1 MKGVD
6 KILPENIYDVAKT
19 IDAMSKLDY
28 NMCDKAKALQE
39 YIEHNPGV
47 LRKTLWSG
55 KHLGNE
61 IKDLSCFVYCSS
73 EECEWNNRFPQ
84 LLKWFSTK
92 SSVCCPG
99 DMKEI
104 KFWQLVCSSV
114 PLIKTRSTE
123 VSLFYDWNTSPST
136 EKILLHLKSIQQYSI
151 STDMTLELL
160 TVIKTI
166 YQALSKQS
174 TPIVKEALVSNALV
188 WTSDNNFHAPSKVIM
203 QKNDDDIQLK
213 PYMYFLSQELGSN
226 VCKELKT
233 FFTWLGCH
241 SRQDEN
247 VLVRVLHDLK
257 NKYLNSKVSEA
268 EIKTDLKCAQMILE
282 RLAEAN
288 IDLSWASDNI
298 LMVVQSNSDQTI
310 KFARLSECVYDDDP
324 TGFNDVVDGEN
335 ICYVHAQIP
344 LRTAEKLGVKSVTR
358 HALAEAQDF
367 DHWGQHESFTTR
379 LRSLLRDGYTDGL
392 SVPKELLQNAD
403 DAGATEICFVYDE
416 RKHSDSRDRLL
427 SKSLS
432 DFQGSALWCYNNKV
446 FSEKDLRNIIKFNN
460 SAKSEDVTT
469 IGKFGLG
476 FNAVYNITDIPSF
489 ISGADMVIFDPHEK
503 YLDDNSTLKRSNGKR
518 IPLSKR
524 TLVKRHID
532 QFKPFQG
539 MFGCN
544 VLDDPFEPYQ
554 GTLFRFP
561 LRTAQEADQSEI
573 CKTVYSH
580 SEVQSLLVMLMKSAD
595 KLLLFCQN
603 VLSLKLFHIS
613 ANATS
618 STEMKTVYMAQKDS
632 FRHSGKCCTRL
643 ETGILKKVASVHEN
657 QCDFGMEE
665 HHTIK
670 IRQTFY
676 EHASLFPNRIYSGAD
691 LNVTW
696 LVTWVS
702 KNGPKQLK
710 HVDAVPLVAV
720 ATLCKTEHDWA
731 CQPLETLTKGNYDTG
746 HMFCFL
752 PLPIKT
758 GLSFHIN
765 GCFRVS
771 DDRQRL
777 TLLNEDDKTS
787 GSKFIFHAWNIFL
800 LQDPL
805 VTALLSHI
813 QITNR
818 FCQRNEDAY
827 RAWPHNF
834 NPDVLPFVASLYR
847 AVIDQN
853 KPVFRDQSNN
863 MPFSKILI
871 LEKKIFTTHVHAFF
885 DFLLNVPFGIDR
897 TVVYVP
903 DFVCSNLRLFNKD
916 KAPIVERAF
925 ISKTDALVHFLHH
938 ISDPYWTNK
947 ETVRNNLLAWTI
959 MEADEKVKQCFKTIA
974 CITTQP
980 FGRLR
985 SVLDL
990 VHPESQ
996 LAKMFFDTDERF
1008 ISKCKNL
1015 NEPKIYTKLVEFGMN
1030 FKSLPTDLIFDR
1042 CASLEDL
1049 SKKCL
1054 KCTRIR
1060 MGHLLKYLAESD
1072 IPKATFDKLQHC
1084 RILPVLQKPF
1094 EWSFTWEADTNV
1106 NHLVCE
1112 IVVNCSK
1119 HKSKKNSILVLGK
1132 PEGLFRQDCYSTVG
1146 CIHSIVDE
1154 KDRISSTLL
1163 KNLGVKDSHH
1173 LTISVVMEQLHTV
1186 GNEFEDGKYT
1196 GETHKIID
1204 NIYKAL
1210 DGLTNNMPKDTFQNM
1225 IASDFSSTLS
1235 KPIIEVDKTLVS
1247 IDKIA
1252 KCSLRSCP
1260 PYLYGLP
1267 ELVAVSR
1274 WRIFEKL
1281 GVRECFSVSDIIRV
1295 LEIKA
1300 QENKQNVHLNIK
1312 EIVKILEN
1320 LVQCMNREKK
1330 TYDDIKQYE
1339 ECIIAPD
1346 REGRFL
1352 PTSQLALEDIEM
1364 PTKTRLFLL
1373 HDDISPSLGRAIGV
1387 RSKQLQLIRQ
1397 YTRAIPFGQSEKL
1410 TTRLNN
1416 LLKEYPRDE
1425 TIMKELIQNADD
1437 ACAREIHFIKYYENK
1452 RVGKSLEHGNG
1463 LQPALCV
1470 YNDSCFSENDFE
1482 GIQNLGIGSKTNDP
1496 SKTGKFGVGFNAVYH
1511 ITDTPSFLTKGP
1523 GLGEHG
1529 HVCMFDPLFKHI
1541 TDISDG
1547 QPGIRYNVDDLKDDF
1562 PDTTIGFPPMPG
1574 TRGTMFRLP
1583 LRQEESVISNSCLTT
1598 LDVDGI
1604 LKSCINVM
1612 PDCLHFL
1619 KHIRK
1624 IKILKYENG
1633 KYTEEYKVESELID
1647 VEDNKRQADFFNAVN
1662 EVIISNVSK
1671 KENIFII
1678 KPFNVLYKLRIH
1690 DTKNIDTTWLVVHQ
1704 FGANF
1709 DSGTRLE
1716 SIQNLLRNDDLS
1728 LLPLGGVSLKL
1739 CSGNVK
1745 DFFKRSLKRIEQEK
1759 EIAKQTKAYPKPNNN
1774 LTWDV
1779 TDGTVYCFLPLPVLT
1794 GLPLNING
1802 HFSVDR
1808 ARRGLWE
1815 EGYRMEWNRFL
1826 LSTVVTE
1833 ATISALN
1840 FLKAYW
1846 IDCNMDLLINGWF
1859 LRKSVQ
1865 IYFNHFPRHECTQ
1878 HSYWQFFVE
1887 EFYRF
1892 VIENQIHL
1900 FPCVSEMQTKQGEIR
1915 DQRFRIEWIHL
1926 ATNLECIKGAVVD
1939 TLWKRCSSKE
1949 QEFLIKKM
1957 LWDMNVKVASVHQNV
1972 VETMGKAGQKNI
1984 LKTDPWAV
1992 MQIVKDRVSTV
2003 NCYLQETIIG
2013 KINVAISILRYIQQD
2028 DRFDAEIH
2036 DLPLCITN
2044 DNFLRK
2050 YSKES
2055 NLFCSQYCAILP
2067 GSFERFLHYD
2077 LVPLLYR
2084 EKLFEDS
2091 VFLRFTFVNFVE
2103 LLPLSYNPEILCSG
2117 ENIKWKSS
2125 DHNPMEPNTVRLL
2138 WAFILEESK
2147 RSTAKEKKQNV
2158 NVFVRNLAT
2167 ISGWAFLPLQVT
2179 IQDHCIYELI
2189 PIERAY
2195 TLLSGYY
2202 NADIRTIAEKANIG
2216 TLDSSV
2222 FKDKTSIDNEVID
2235 KLKGLISSQYKP
2247 DQLLLCVHYH
2257 KSKLLSC
2264 NITSD
2269 EAFKLLRVFD
2279 QSTNI
2284 LTKKLKGQAKI
2295 LLRELPLYETMQQG
2309 SFVSLDEVEDV
2320 VVSSSKMPPEG
2331 LNEWAHSQGKVVVK
2345 ENILLKDL
2353 YTFLELPHNNDLDL
2367 YVRNIF
2373 PNMTHMPRQFW
2384 LAHVVYVKD
2393 HMLLTQLGRHFSKM
2407 QKRLIELVNNL
2418 PFIDIEGHFY
2428 CAHELYDRSHPVF
2441 ATMLSEEQFLPA
2453 HFMDDNWKDFME
2465 IIGLNIRPTGAMM
2478 LDYARQIARNG
2489 AMGVNE
2495 DLIAASNVIVS
2506 CLFGDFD
2513 DKLENDVF
2521 ISIKGIK
2528 FVVPYTI
2535 SSEMENIFRA
2545 YCSEKI
2551 FICFEGSCSG
2561 KSADICWTSA
2571 SLTKRDPDEKQMN
2584 LLEITQEPQV
2594 DSVIKHCQNICS
2606 VFDDDF
2612 KREQTQHQNKVF
2624 YMERIY
2630 RFLERNT
2637 HQINARL
2644 LESIPVILIPE
2655 EAMVKAS
2662 NVFVSAPE
2670 RVELR
2675 PYLYKVP
2682 HKFERYIEFFKK
2694 LGASPEPTCLQYAN
2708 VLRMIKDQFVNEE
2721 PPANILDVV
2730 SKAIQYF
2737 FESISTKTGEVRK
2750 HFESITHL
2758 YLPNQKRILMNSSE
2772 LTVSDNDTFREELE
2786 ERCNLSTFLGF
2797 TELNIQFNHLKD
2809 PFELLPKALQ
2819 PRLLTDDVEEVIST
2833 ENIIEV
2839 NSAEAEHVQRF
2850 VCSDQF
2856 FEGLCRL
2863 IQHDEVQNV
2872 DDELQDMLLHI
2883 GIKEV
2888 SGLKILLRYKGH
2900 MVEGVEIESDSN
2912 LQQTTLVDSESGK
2925 EIVCYSLFYQTD
2937 ISENFGN
2944 MNSALRAGLMS
2955 LIEKCTHKQLSR
2967 ESLLLL
2973 PQILDLYREPDII
2986 GRFLDRNR
2994 IQKLDNISK
3003 RNLVVFPSP
3012 GTYVE
3017 ERFYRFMVQK
3027 ITPFRIH
3034 EFNYV
3039 ALEIENDENNDS
3051 ANSARFIYA
3060 HIEEE
3065 FRSDNTS
3072 TLHLR
3077 YSVHIGYN
3085 RGGTIVV
3092 PIFRLFK
3099 FIPLTT
3105 VTSQEVVEY
3114 DSEPISSI
3122 PFDTNCQRIMDEL
3135 QEAFENFNI
3144 QDRRR
3149 IIRRMLLRWHPD
3161 RNPDH
3166 EEYSKRVF
3174 FFIQN
3179 CILRLERGEQLNLQP
3194 EPQMPDMRG
3203 SRYWNVCVDATNTG
3217 HVHTRG
3223 YQENLEEFN
3232 MFNRRGPHMYS
3243 PVSSPGEYR
3252 RWIRQAKRD
3261 FQTGQSHL
3269 NCAEN
3274 HPDTYNWICY
3284 NCHQVIHNLY
3294 KFFIVIQNKQCLR
3307 RVYRS
3312 PSVSRS
3318 VGQF

>member
-1 MKGVD
+1 
-6 KILPENIYDVAKT
+6 
-19 IDAMSKLDY
+19 
-28 NMCDKAKALQE
+28 
-39 YIEHNPGV
+39 
-47 LRKTLWSG
+47 
-55 KHLGNE
+55 
-61 IKDLSCFVYCSS
+61 
-73 EECEWNNRFPQ
+73 
-84 LLKWFSTK
+84 
-92 SSVCCPG
+92 
-99 DMKEI
+99 
-104 KFWQLVCSSV
+104 
-114 PLIKTRSTE
+114 
-123 VSLFYDWNTSPST
+123 
-136 EKILLHLKSIQQYSI
+136 
-151 STDMTLELL
+151 
-160 TVIKTI
+160 
-166 YQALSKQS
+166 
-174 TPIVKEALVSNALV
+174 
-188 WTSDNNFHAPSKVIM
+188 
-203 QKNDDDIQLK
+203 
-213 PYMYFLSQELGSN
+213 
-226 VCKELKT
+226 
-233 FFTWLGCH
+233 
-241 SRQDEN
+241 
-247 VLVRVLHDLK
+247 
-257 NKYLNSKVSEA
+257 
-268 EIKTDLKCAQMILE
+268 
-282 RLAEAN
+282 
-288 IDLSWASDNI
+288 
-298 LMVVQSNSDQTI
+298 
-310 KFARLSECVYDDDP
+310 
-324 TGFNDVVDGEN
+324 
-335 ICYVHAQIP
+335 
-344 LRTAEKLGVKSVTR
+344 
-358 HALAEAQDF
+358 
-367 DHWGQHESFTTR
+367 
-379 LRSLLRDGYTDGL
+379 
-392 SVPKELLQNAD
+392 
-403 DAGATEICFVYDE
+403 
-416 RKHSDSRDRLL
+416 
-427 SKSLS
+427 
-432 DFQGSALWCYNNKV
+432 
-446 FSEKDLRNIIKFNN
+446 
-460 SAKSEDVTT
+460 
-469 IGKFGLG
+469 
-476 FNAVYNITDIPSF
+476 
-489 ISGADMVIFDPHEK
+489 
-503 YLDDNSTLKRSNGKR
+503 
-518 IPLSKR
+518 
-524 TLVKRHID
+524 
-532 QFKPFQG
+532 
-539 MFGCN
+539 
-544 VLDDPFEPYQ
+544 
-554 GTLFRFP
+554 
-561 LRTAQEADQSEI
+561 
-573 CKTVYSH
+573 
-580 SEVQSLLVMLMKSAD
+580 
-595 KLLLFCQN
+595 
-603 VLSLKLFHIS
+603 
-613 ANATS
+613 
-618 STEMKTVYMAQKDS
+618 
-632 FRHSGKCCTRL
+632 
-643 ETGILKKVASVHEN
+643 
-657 QCDFGMEE
+657 
-665 HHTIK
+665 
-670 IRQTFY
+670 
-676 EHASLFPNRIYSGAD
+676 
-691 LNVTW
+691 
-696 LVTWVS
+696 
-702 KNGPKQLK
+702 
-710 HVDAVPLVAV
+710 
-720 ATLCKTEHDWA
+720 
-731 CQPLETLTKGNYDTG
+731 
-746 HMFCFL
+746 
-752 PLPIKT
+752 
-758 GLSFHIN
+758 
-765 GCFRVS
+765 
-771 DDRQRL
+771 
-777 TLLNEDDKTS
+777 
-787 GSKFIFHAWNIFL
+787 
-800 LQDPL
+800 
-805 VTALLSHI
+805 
-813 QITNR
+813 
-818 FCQRNEDAY
+818 
-827 RAWPHNF
+827 
-834 NPDVLPFVASLYR
+834 
-847 AVIDQN
+847 
-853 KPVFRDQSNN
+853 
-863 MPFSKILI
+863 
-871 LEKKIFTTHVHAFF
+871 
-885 DFLLNVPFGIDR
+885 
-897 TVVYVP
+897 
-903 DFVCSNLRLFNKD
+903 
-916 KAPIVERAF
+916 
-925 ISKTDALVHFLHH
+925 
-938 ISDPYWTNK
+938 
-947 ETVRNNLLAWTI
+947 
-959 MEADEKVKQCFKTIA
+959 
-974 CITTQP
+974 
-980 FGRLR
+980 
-985 SVLDL
+985 
-990 VHPESQ
+990 
-996 LAKMFFDTDERF
+996 
-1008 ISKCKNL
+1008 
-1015 NEPKIYTKLVEFGMN
+1015 
-1030 FKSLPTDLIFDR
+1030 
-1042 CASLEDL
+1042 
-1049 SKKCL
+1049 
-1054 KCTRIR
+1054 
-1060 MGHLLKYLAESD
+1060 
-1072 IPKATFDKLQHC
+1072 
-1084 RILPVLQKPF
+1084 
-1094 EWSFTWEADTNV
+1094 
-1106 NHLVCE
+1106 
-1112 IVVNCSK
+1112 
-1119 HKSKKNSILVLGK
+1119 
-1132 PEGLFRQDCYSTVG
+1132 
-1146 CIHSIVDE
+1146 
-1154 KDRISSTLL
+1154 
-1163 KNLGVKDSHH
+1163 
-1173 LTISVVMEQLHTV
+1173 
-1186 GNEFEDGKYT
+1186 
-1196 GETHKIID
+1196 
-1204 NIYKAL
+1204 
-1210 DGLTNNMPKDTFQNM
+1210 
-1225 IASDFSSTLS
+1225 
-1235 KPIIEVDKTLVS
+1235 
-1247 IDKIA
+1247 
-1252 KCSLRSCP
+1252 
-1260 PYLYGLP
+1260 
-1267 ELVAVSR
+1267 
-1274 WRIFEKL
+1274 
-1281 GVRECFSVSDIIRV
+1281 
-1295 LEIKA
+1295 
-1300 QENKQNVHLNIK
+1300 
-1312 EIVKILEN
+1312 
-1320 LVQCMNREKK
+1320 
-1330 TYDDIKQYE
+1330 
-1339 ECIIAPD
+1339 
-1346 REGRFL
+1346 
-1352 PTSQLALEDIEM
+1352 
-1364 PTKTRLFLL
+1364 
-1373 HDDISPSLGRAIGV
+1373 
-1387 RSKQLQLIRQ
+1387 
-1397 YTRAIPFGQSEKL
+1397 
-1410 TTRLNN
+1410 
-1416 LLKEYPRDE
+1416 
-1425 TIMKELIQNADD
+1425 
-1437 ACAREIHFIKYYENK
+1437 
-1452 RVGKSLEHGNG
+1452 
-1463 LQPALCV
+1463 
-1470 YNDSCFSENDFE
+1470 
-1482 GIQNLGIGSKTNDP
+1482 
-1496 SKTGKFGVGFNAVYH
+1496 
-1511 ITDTPSFLTKGP
+1511 
-1523 GLGEHG
+1523 
-1529 HVCMFDPLFKHI
+1529 
-1541 TDISDG
+1541 
-1547 QPGIRYNVDDLKDDF
+1547 
-1562 PDTTIGFPPMPG
+1562 
-1574 TRGTMFRLP
+1574 
-1583 LRQEESVISNSCLTT
+1583 
-1598 LDVDGI
+1598 
-1604 LKSCINVM
+1604 
-1612 PDCLHFL
+1612 
-1619 KHIRK
+1619 
-1624 IKILKYENG
+1624 
-1633 KYTEEYKVESELID
+1633 
-1647 VEDNKRQADFFNAVN
+1647 
-1662 EVIISNVSK
+1662 
-1671 KENIFII
+1671 
-1678 KPFNVLYKLRIH
+1678 
-1690 DTKNIDTTWLVVHQ
+1690 
-1704 FGANF
+1704 
-1709 DSGTRLE
+1709 
-1716 SIQNLLRNDDLS
+1716 
-1728 LLPLGGVSLKL
+1728 
-1739 CSGNVK
+1739 
-1745 DFFKRSLKRIEQEK
+1745 
-1759 EIAKQTKAYPKPNNN
+1759 
-1774 LTWDV
+1774 
-1779 TDGTVYCFLPLPVLT
+1779 
-1794 GLPLNING
+1794 
-1802 HFSVDR
+1802 
-1808 ARRGLWE
+1808 
-1815 EGYRMEWNRFL
+1815 
-1826 LSTVVTE
+1826 
-1833 ATISALN
+1833 
-1840 FLKAYW
+1840 
-1846 IDCNMDLLINGWF
+1846 
-1859 LRKSVQ
+1859 
-1865 IYFNHFPRHECTQ
+1865 
-1878 HSYWQFFVE
+1878 
-1887 EFYRF
+1887 
-1892 VIENQIHL
+1892 
-1900 FPCVSEMQTKQGEIR
+1900 
-1915 DQRFRIEWIHL
+1915 
-1926 ATNLECIKGAVVD
+1926 
-1939 TLWKRCSSKE
+1939 
-1949 QEFLIKKM
+1949 
-1957 LWDMNVKVASVHQNV
+1957 
-1972 VETMGKAGQKNI
+1972 
-1984 LKTDPWAV
+1984 
-1992 MQIVKDRVSTV
+1992 
-2003 NCYLQETIIG
+2003 
-2013 KINVAISILRYIQQD
+2013 
-2028 DRFDAEIH
+2028 
-2036 DLPLCITN
+2036 
-2044 DNFLRK
+2044 
-2050 YSKES
+2050 
-2055 NLFCSQYCAILP
+2055 
-2067 GSFERFLHYD
+2067 
-2077 LVPLLYR
+2077 
-2084 EKLFEDS
+2084 
-2091 VFLRFTFVNFVE
+2091 
-2103 LLPLSYNPEILCSG
+2103 
-2117 ENIKWKSS
+2117 
-2125 DHNPMEPNTVRLL
+2125 MEPRTVRLL
-2138 WAFILEESK
+2138 WAFILDETKRPTAEEQ
-2147 RSTAKEKKQNV
+2147 TQNV
-2158 NVFVRNLAT
+2158 KVFERNLAA
-2167 ISGWAFLPLQVT
+2167 ISGWAFLPSKVT

-3284 NCHQVIHNLY
+3284 NCHQACEKALKAAWFLNDANKCRMREHSLVRIAEGLDD
-3294 KFFIVIQNKQCLR
+3294 KIVQKAIEFEDRLCIQGPANFRLR
-3307 RVYRS
+3307 YPDSVNS
-3312 PSVSRS
+3312 CQIPSEVFSKEDAEYA
-3318 VGQF
+3318 VTTTKTIIGLVEK